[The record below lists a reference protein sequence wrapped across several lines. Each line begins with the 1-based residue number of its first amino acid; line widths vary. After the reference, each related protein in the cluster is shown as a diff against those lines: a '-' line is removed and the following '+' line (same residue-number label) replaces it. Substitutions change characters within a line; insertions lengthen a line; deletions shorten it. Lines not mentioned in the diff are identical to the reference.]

1 MRIWEAPVAD
11 VRGPLTAQRGRLLS
25 LLTSLSD
32 AQWAASTAAPQWPVK
47 DVALHLLAVDLG
59 WLARG
64 RDHDRTGN
72 IRAGSDHGEFV
83 RGLDRH
89 NQQWV
94 DATRRLSP
102 RLITDLLRW
111 AGEQLDAY
119 LPTVDLAQPSGV
131 YWAGEAPLWFDL
143 AREFTERW
151 VHYRQIQ
158 EAVRPAV
165 GPDQGED
172 EYLPLVVR
180 TFVWGFP
187 HQYQVQA
194 PAGTTVAVD
203 IPGIGGWTLT
213 RTATGWALDEA
224 QAAAPAASL
233 AAGLR
238 MSGEAAW
245 RLLTGAAYDASEV
258 ELSGDRALA
267 EPLLR
272 VRGIIV

>member
-1 MRIWEAPVAD
+1 MRIWDAPVAD

-32 AQWAASTAAPQWPVK
+32 AQWAAPTAAPQWPVK
-47 DVALHLLAVDLG
+47 DVALHLLDVDLG

-64 RDHDRTGN
+64 RDQDRTGN
-72 IRAGSDHGEFV
+72 IPVSSDHGEFV
-83 RGLDRH
+83 RGLAKK

-94 DATRRLSP
+94 DGARRLSP

-111 AGEQLDAY
+111 SGEQLDAY
-119 LPTVDLAQPSGV
+119 LSTVDLARASDV
-131 YWAGEAPLWFDL
+131 YWAGDVPLWFDL

-158 EAVRPAV
+158 QAVRPAV
-165 GPDQGED
+165 RADQQED

-187 HQYQVQA
+187 HQYQTQA
-194 PAGTTVAVD
+194 PVGTTVVVD

-213 RTATGWALDEA
+213 RTATGWALDEGR
-224 QAAAPAASL
+224 AAAP

-245 RLLTGAAYDASEV
+245 RLLTGADYDAREV

-267 EPLLR
+267 GSLLR